1 MAAAVT
7 VDDGYPKV
15 NVNGSFREWYYK
27 FDIAADGDWLDVP
40 MRTVDNVTFV
50 NDTNT
55 VGVAVETIA
64 IIAGGKSRIT
74 FDTTAAVTNV
84 QCRVTGH

>member
-50 NDTNT
+50 NDTDTN
-55 VGVAVETIA
+55 GVAVESIA
-64 IIAGGKSRIT
+64 ITGGKSRIT
-74 FDTTAAVTNV
+74 FDTAGAVTNV

>member
-55 VGVAVETIA
+55 SGVAVASTA
-64 IIAGGKSRIT
+64 ITGMKSRIT
-74 FDTTAAVTNV
+74 FDAAGAVTNV

>member
-50 NDTNT
+50 NDANAT
-55 VGVAVETIA
+55 GVAVASTTIT
-64 IIAGGKSRIT
+64 GMKSRIT
-74 FDTTAAVTNV
+74 FDTAGAVTNV